1 LKLLGVDVGT
11 TSIKAAVYDQT
22 GQCIISAHVDYE
34 LISKGDHV
42 EFDADEYFDLFL
54 IAVKETAW
62 SNDISAIAID
72 TQCETLIMADEKGKP
87 LCNAIVW
94 LDNRAVAEACEI
106 QKDFGRQKI
115 YETTGQAEVTATWPA
130 CKLLWM
136 KKNEPDIWKKVR
148 KIFLLEDYLLFRL
161 TGKFIT
167 EKTLQS
173 SSLYFDI
180 HKGGWWTEMLEYL
193 NITPDMLPAIHDSGE
208 CIGNTGNITVVT
220 GAIDQIAG
228 AIGAGIVENGMVS
241 EMTGTAM
248 SIFAPSEMVP
258 PYDPVKRIPCH
269 YNYDGR
275 YCLLSWTA
283 TAGMVLKW
291 YKDNFCGGMSY
302 KELDELACRVPA
314 GCDGL
319 TMLPYLCGSIA
330 PYDPDA
336 RGMFHGISLSH
347 TKGYFA
353 RSIME
358 AIACTLKS
366 SLIDMGTDV
375 SEIRSM
381 GGAANSALWCQIK
394 ADITG
399 CKIVT
404 LKDRE
409 TACLGSAILAGVGIG
424 AFDSVREA
432 CSLLVKTDEIY
443 LPAKAAYED
452 IYDRFMDLRKAVYNG

>member
-1 LKLLGVDVGT
+1 MKLLGVDVGT
-11 TSIKAAVYDQT
+11 TSIKTAVYDQT
-22 GQCIISAHVDYE
+22 GQCIISGHVDYE
-34 LISKGDHV
+34 LITQGDRV

-54 IAVKETAW
+54 VAVKKVAW
-62 SNDISAIAID
+62 DNDISAIAID
-72 TQCETLIMADEKGKP
+72 TQCETLILADEKGIP
-87 LCNAIVW
+87 LYNAIVW
-94 LDNRAVAEACEI
+94 LDNRAALEASDI
-106 QKDFGRQKI
+106 QKDLGQQKI
-115 YETTGQAEVTATWPA
+115 YETTGQVFVTATWPA

-136 KKNEPDIWKKVR
+136 QRNEPEIWKKVK

-180 HKGGWWTEMLEYL
+180 HKGVWWTEMLEYL
-193 NITPDMLPAIHDSGE
+193 KITPDMLPRLYDSGK
-208 CIGNTGNITVVT
+208 CVGKSGKITVVT

-228 AIGAGIVENGMVS
+228 AIGAGIVEKGMIS

-248 SIFAPSEMVP
+248 SIFAPSDIVP
-258 PYDPVKRIPCH
+258 PYDPKKRIPCH
-269 YNYDGR
+269 YNYDGK
-275 YCLLSWTA
+275 YCLLPWTA

-291 YKDNFCGGMSY
+291 YRDNFCGSLSY
-302 KELDELACRVPA
+302 KELDELAFRIPA

-319 TMLPYLCGSIA
+319 IMLPYLCGSMA

-336 RGMFHGISLSH
+336 RGMFYGISLSH
-347 TKGYFA
+347 TKGHFV

-358 AIACTLKS
+358 AIACMLKS

-375 SEIRSM
+375 KEIRSM
-381 GGAANSALWCQIK
+381 GGAADSALWCQIK

-399 CKIVT
+399 CVIVT
-404 LKDRE
+404 LKNRE

-424 AFDSVREA
+424 AFDSVKNA
-432 CSLLVKTDEIY
+432 CSLLVKTDGIY
-443 LPAKAAYED
+443 VPSKGAYGNV
-452 IYDRFMDLRKAVYNG
+452 YDKFMDLRKAVYHD

>member
-1 LKLLGVDVGT
+1 MKLLGVDVGT
-11 TSIKAAVYDQT
+11 TSIKAAVYDRN
-22 GQCIISAHVDYE
+22 GQCISSSHVDYE
-34 LISKGDHV
+34 LLKKGDRV
-42 EFDADEYFDLFL
+42 EFNADEYFDLFMT
-54 IAVKETAW
+54 AVRKA
-62 SNDISAIAID
+62 SDDNKISAIAID
-72 TQCETLIMADEKGKP
+72 TQCETLILADEKGKP

-94 LDNRAVAEACEI
+94 LDNRAVEEASQI
-106 QKDFGRQKI
+106 QRDFGRQKI

-136 KKNEPDIWKKVR
+136 SKNEPDIWKKVK

-161 TGKFIT
+161 TNRFVT

-180 HKGGWWTEMLEYL
+180 CKGVWWEEMLEYL
-193 NITPDMLPAIHDSGE
+193 KITPDMLPTLHDSGE
-208 CIGNTGNITVVT
+208 CIGMIGDIKVVT

-228 AIGAGIVENGMVS
+228 AIGAGIVEKGMIS

-248 SIFAPSEMVP
+248 SIFAPSETVP
-258 PYDPVKRIPCH
+258 PYDPDKRIPCH

-283 TAGMVLKW
+283 TAGMALKW
-291 YKDNFCGGMSY
+291 YKDNFCAGMSY
-302 KELDELACRVPA
+302 KELDELASRVPA

-319 TMLPYLCGSIA
+319 TMLPYLCGSTA

-336 RGMFHGISLSH
+336 RGVFYGISLSH
-347 TKGYFA
+347 TKGYFV

-358 AIACTLKS
+358 AVACMLKS
-366 SLIDMGTDV
+366 SLADMGTKA

-381 GGAANSALWCQIK
+381 GGAAGSPLWCRIK

-399 CKIVT
+399 CRIVT
-404 LKDRE
+404 LKNKE

-424 AFDSVREA
+424 AFNSVSEA
-432 CSLLVKTDEIY
+432 CNSIVKTDEIY
-443 LPAKAAYED
+443 LPVKAAYED
-452 IYDRFMDLRKAVYNG
+452 IYDRFMNLRKAVYNG